1 MSLIMWQNRF
11 SENEN
16 EEVEAHLH
24 DIWIPRPKSRDIEIP
39 RHFFRVQKATTSR
52 FQDQKATTS
61 SFCKILTLMPPK
73 KIFLVQ
79 VSYVIIWCDVRIN
92 FRIII
97 IYYIYM

>member
-39 RHFFRVQKATTSR
+39 RHFFRVQKATASR
-52 FQDQKATTS
+52 FK
-61 SFCKILTLMPPK
+61 
-73 KIFLVQ
+73 
-79 VSYVIIWCDVRIN
+79 N
-92 FRIII
+92 
-97 IYYIYM
+97 